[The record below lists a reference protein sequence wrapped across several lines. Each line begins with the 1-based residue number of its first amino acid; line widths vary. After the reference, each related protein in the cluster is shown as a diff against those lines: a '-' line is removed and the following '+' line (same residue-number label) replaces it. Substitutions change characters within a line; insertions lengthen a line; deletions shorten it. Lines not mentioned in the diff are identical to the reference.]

1 MFLGRRGEFGN
12 TPSGGAAARR
22 VKLTAKTARRGV
34 KSKRGGAVNPAK
46 RSAAAVKTQNGAK

>member
-1 MFLGRRGEFGN
+1 
-12 TPSGGAAARR
+12 